1 MFVFLGIDFVP
12 SLCSCRLCRRP
23 AVGMKSVDSLEI
35 PPHGKLILE
44 PDGNHLMVMG
54 LEQHPKEGDQ
64 VDFTIKLE
72 PAIKSYI

>member
-1 MFVFLGIDFVP
+1 
-12 SLCSCRLCRRP
+12 
-23 AVGMKSVDSLEI
+23 MKSVDSLEI